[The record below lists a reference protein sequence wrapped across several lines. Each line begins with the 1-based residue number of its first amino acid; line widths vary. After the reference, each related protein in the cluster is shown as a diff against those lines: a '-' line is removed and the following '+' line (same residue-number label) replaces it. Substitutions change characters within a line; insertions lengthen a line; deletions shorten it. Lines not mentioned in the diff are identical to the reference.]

1 MNNIYKGDI
10 YFCNLSKTQ
19 GSVQSGERFW
29 IVVSNNTG
37 NIYSPTVMV
46 VPCTTKKKH
55 NLPTHFDIMLDK
67 NSTVLCEN
75 ILTIDKTQM
84 ERYYGR
90 LSAEELTELNRRL
103 IIALGL

>member
-19 GSVQSGERFW
+19 GSVQSGERFC

-75 ILTIDKTQM
+75 ILTIDKTQI

>member
-19 GSVQSGERFW
+19 GSVQSGERFC

>member
-1 MNNIYKGDI
+1 MKICKGDI
-10 YFCNLSKTQ
+10 FFVNLKKTE
-19 GSVQSGERFW
+19 GSVQSGGRFC

-75 ILTIDKTQM
+75 ILTIDKTQI

>member
-1 MNNIYKGDI
+1 MNNILKGDI

-19 GSVQSGERFW
+19 GSVQSGGRFC

-37 NIYSPTVMV
+37 NLYSPTVMV

-67 NSTVLCEN
+67 NSTVLCES
-75 ILTIDKTQM
+75 ILTIDKTQI

>member
-19 GSVQSGERFW
+19 GSVQSGERFC

-55 NLPTHFDIMLDK
+55 DLPTHFDIMLYK
-67 NSTVLCEN
+67 NSTVLCQS

>member
-19 GSVQSGERFW
+19 GSVQSGERFC

-67 NSTVLCEN
+67 NSTVLCES

>member
-1 MNNIYKGDI
+1 MNNILKGDI

-19 GSVQSGERFW
+19 GSVQSGGRFC

-67 NSTVLCEN
+67 NSTVLCES

>member
-1 MNNIYKGDI
+1 MNICKGDI
-10 YFCNLSKTQ
+10 FFCNLSKTQ
-19 GSVQSGERFW
+19 GSVQCGGRYC

-37 NIYSPTVMV
+37 NIYSPTIMV
-46 VPCTTKKKH
+46 VPCTTKKKK
-55 NLPTHFDIMLDK
+55 NLPTHFNIMLDK
-67 NSTVLCEN
+67 TSTVLCEN

>member
-1 MNNIYKGDI
+1 MNNILKGDI

-19 GSVQSGERFW
+19 GSVQSGGRFC

-55 NLPTHFDIMLDK
+55 NLPTHFEIMLDK
-67 NSTVLCEN
+67 NSTVLCES
-75 ILTIDKTQM
+75 ILTIDKTQI